1 MKDIISELI
10 ERISSTKKEI
20 AETVSAARGVDTF
33 DKYQRLVGRYEGL
46 QIALD
51 LLNDIMTEDGQDDAA

>member
-33 DKYQRLVGRYEGL
+33 DKYQRLVGRHEGM

>member
-10 ERISSTKKEI
+10 ERISSTKKEV
-20 AETVSAARGVDTF
+20 AETVSAARGVDSF
-33 DKYQRLVGRYEGL
+33 DKYQRLVGRHEGM
-46 QIALD
+46 QISLD

>member
-20 AETVSAARGVDTF
+20 AETVSAARGVDSF
-33 DKYQRLVGRYEGL
+33 DKYQRLVGRHEGM
-46 QIALD
+46 QISLD

>member
-10 ERISSTKKEI
+10 GKISATKTAI
-20 AETVSAARGVDTF
+20 AETVSAGHGIDSF
-33 DKYQRLVGRYEGL
+33 EKYQRLVGRNEGL

-51 LLNDIMTEDGQDDAA
+51 LLNDILTESEEQDAE

>member
-10 ERISSTKKEI
+10 ERISSTKKEV